1 MADEIVAKYRVDVND
16 ATSNLDKLAGK
27 VADVDKETAKTSKG
41 FKDLG
46 ANAVASVGL
55 ISPQVA
61 AATTAFTTF
70 RTAVMSMVVTL
81 KTLTGALIATGLG
94 ALVVV
99 LGSVA
104 AYFASSEKAANR
116 FKIIMAALGQVVE
129 TIGNLF
135 EDLGEVIVNAFSNP
149 TKALRDFGNGV
160 KTYVG
165 DQITNIINGVG
176 LLGKAMGQ
184 LFARDFSG
192 AMESGK
198 QAVLALGE
206 ASLKLNPTTAVLIAL
221 GKGAKNLSADLQVSV
236 AAAIKLQEAANKL
249 AESDRALNVERANSR
264 AQIKELQLAA
274 ADESLAIDVRI
285 AKAKEA
291 AAIEDALLVK
301 RLKNGEEAVR
311 IAKEEMRLTDDS
323 AENLDKIAEAE
334 TNLAAIREESAG
346 KQRRLL
352 MQIQAIENQVQAKAK
367 AAADERAKIE
377 ADALAEREKIAAQE
391 LKYSEETAKERVKI
405 AEDMAQMLL
414 DIERYLATT
423 SEEIRDAE
431 LADIQRNYEKDLAFV
446 INAGEEQVS
455 SVEEQT
461 AAIVLLEKER
471 DKLIEQAEQDH
482 SDRIFA
488 INKELADKKAGL
500 DAETAE
506 AKQAQLERELQEF
519 QQVAGAMQG
528 LISAISNAQNSATEN
543 ELNQLELALE
553 RGEITREE
561 YDRKRKEAMRKN
573 AEAQKQAA
581 ILAATV
587 NLASAVV
594 AALGTP
600 PVGPFSIA
608 MAALIGA
615 AGLIEIGSIIATPV
629 PQFAKG
635 VVGLQGEG
643 TATSDSIHAK
653 LSKGESVITAKET
666 SKHKGLLEAM
676 NKGLAEKYILSNY
689 VKPALDSVMLSG
701 MSDIGKSAELNGLTA
716 NLKDHNII
724 AAMDRHRAADV
735 AGFKMLA
742 KELKG
747 NKFNARKTW

>member
-1 MADEIVAKYRVDVND
+1 MADEIVAKYRVDVSG
-16 ATSNLDKLAGK
+16 ASASLDQLAGK

-61 AATTAFTTF
+61 AATTAFTTL
-70 RTAVMSMVVTL
+70 RTAVMSMIVTL
-81 KTLTGALIATGLG
+81 KTLTGVLIATGLG
-94 ALVVV
+94 ALVVL

-206 ASLKLNPTTAVLIAL
+206 ASLKLNPTTALLIQM
-221 GKGAKNLSADLQVSV
+221 GKGAKNLSAELKVTV
-236 AAAIKLQEAANKL
+236 ADAIKLQEATNKL
-249 AESDRALNVERANSR
+249 AESDRALNVERENSR
-264 AQIKELQLAA
+264 ARIKELQLIAA
-274 ADESLAIDVRI
+274 NGDLALEARI
-285 AKAKEA
+285 IAIKEA

-323 AENLDKIAEAE
+323 AENKDKVAEAE
-334 TNLAAIREESAG
+334 IKLAGIREESAG

-352 MQIQAIENQVQAKAK
+352 MQIQAIENEVQSKAK

-391 LKYSEETAKERVKI
+391 LKDFEEAQKAKLELLKQYNDLRLELDDFLARSSNEILDNDLKNNENYWYEKKI
-405 AEDMAQMLL
+405 LATKAAMEDEEAAKNLTQTLD
-414 DIERYLATT
+414 DIERARLLGIYDAQQAHNLRMIALEKAKNDAIKDQ
-423 SEEIRDAE
+423 EEE
-431 LADIQRNYEKDLAFV
+431 LAAEKQKKLDDELD
-446 INAGEEQVS
+446 
-455 SVEEQT
+455 
-461 AAIVLLEKER
+461 AIVTYTGVAVQVVG
-471 DKLIEQAEQDH
+471 LIA
-482 SDRIFA
+482 
-488 INKELADKKAGL
+488 
-500 DAETAE
+500 
-506 AKQAQLERELQEF
+506 QAQQQQNDYEFALLDER
-519 QQVAGAMQG
+519 
-528 LISAISNAQNSATEN
+528 
-543 ELNQLELALE
+543 LE
-553 RGEITREE
+553 RGLITQEE
-561 YDRKRKEAMRKN
+561 YDNKRRQLM
-573 AEAQKQAA
+573 QKQAEDAKTVAVFSA
-581 ILAATV
+581 ILGGIV
-587 NLASAVV
+587 AVV
-594 AALGTP
+594 NAFRDGGPVLAAITAALVAIE
-600 PVGPFSIA
+600 VGLA
-608 MAALIGA
+608 
-615 AGLIEIGSIIATPV
+615 IATPV

-635 VVGLQGEG
+635 VVDLQGEG
-643 TATSDSIHAK
+643 TGTSDSISAK

-689 VKPALDSVMLSG
+689 VKPALDSAMLSG
-701 MSDIGKSAELNGLTA
+701 FADMGKSAEFNGLTA

-724 AAMDRHRAADV
+724 AAMDRNRQATVQGLKIIAERMSNQKAAKRGGY
-735 AGFKMLA
+735 A
-742 KELKG
+742 
-747 NKFNARKTW
+747 

>member
-1 MADEIVAKYRVDVND
+1 MADEIVAKYKVEVND
-16 ATSNLDKLAGK
+16 ATANLDKLAGK

-61 AATTAFTTF
+61 AATTAFTTL
-70 RTAVMSMVVTL
+70 RTAVMSMIVTL
-81 KTLTGALIATGLG
+81 KTLTGVLIATGLG
-94 ALVVV
+94 ALVVL

-206 ASLKLNPTTAVLIAL
+206 ASLKLNPTTALLIQM
-221 GKGAKNLSADLQVSV
+221 GKGAKNLSAELKVTV
-236 AAAIKLQEAANKL
+236 ADAIKLQEATNKL

-264 AQIKELQLAA
+264 AKIKELQLAA

-323 AENLDKIAEAE
+323 AENKDKVAEAE

-352 MQIQAIENQVQAKAK
+352 MQIQAIENQVQSKAK

-391 LKYSEETAKERVKI
+391 LKDFEEYQKAKLELLQQYNDLRLELDDFLARSSNEILDNDLKNNENYWYEKKI
-405 AEDMAQMLL
+405 
-414 DIERYLATT
+414 LATK
-423 SEEIRDAE
+423 A
-431 LADIQRNYEKDLAFV
+431 
-446 INAGEEQVS
+446 AGED
-455 SVEEQT
+455 EEAAKNLTQT
-461 AAIVLLEKER
+461 L
-471 DKLIEQAEQDH
+471 DDIEQARLLGIYDAQQAHNLRMIALEKAKND
-482 SDRIFA
+482 A
-488 INKELADKKAGL
+488 IKDQEEELA
-500 DAETAE
+500 AE
-506 AKQAQLERELQEF
+506 KQQIFE
-519 QQVAGAMQG
+519 
-528 LISAISNAQNSATEN
+528 
-543 ELNQLELALE
+543 
-553 RGEITREE
+553 
-561 YDRKRKEAMRKN
+561 
-573 AEAQKQAA
+573 
-581 ILAATV
+581 
-587 NLASAVV
+587 ASAQTTVQ
-594 AALGTP
+594 
-600 PVGPFSIA
+600 
-608 MAALIGA
+608 LIGM
-615 AGLIEIGSIIATPV
+615 V
-629 PQFAKG
+629 
-635 VVGLQGEG
+635 G
-643 TATSDSIHAK
+643 TAIQD
-653 LSKGESVITAKET
+653 G
-666 SKHKGLLEAM
+666 
-676 NKGLAEKYILSNY
+676 
-689 VKPALDSVMLSG
+689 
-701 MSDIGKSAELNGLTA
+701 
-716 NLKDHNII
+716 
-724 AAMDRHRAADV
+724 
-735 AGFKMLA
+735 
-742 KELKG
+742 
-747 NKFNARKTW
+747 

>member
-1 MADEIVAKYRVDVND
+1 MADEIVAKYKVEVND
-16 ATSNLDKLAGK
+16 ATANLDKLAGK

-61 AATTAFTTF
+61 AATTAFTTL
-70 RTAVMSMVVTL
+70 RTAVMSMIVTL
-81 KTLTGALIATGLG
+81 KTLTGVLIATGLG
-94 ALVVV
+94 ALVVL

-206 ASLKLNPTTAVLIAL
+206 ASLKLNPTTALLIQM
-221 GKGAKNLSADLQVSV
+221 GKGAKNLSAELKVTV
-236 AAAIKLQEAANKL
+236 ADAIKLQEATNKL

-264 AQIKELQLAA
+264 AKIKELQLAA

-323 AENLDKIAEAE
+323 AENKDKVAEAE

-352 MQIQAIENQVQAKAK
+352 MQIQAIENQVQSKAK

-391 LKYSEETAKERVKI
+391 LKDFEEYQKAKLELLQQYNDLRLELDDFLARSSNEILDNDLKNNENYWYEKKI
-405 AEDMAQMLL
+405 
-414 DIERYLATT
+414 LATK
-423 SEEIRDAE
+423 A
-431 LADIQRNYEKDLAFV
+431 
-446 INAGEEQVS
+446 AGED
-455 SVEEQT
+455 EEAAKNLTQT
-461 AAIVLLEKER
+461 L
-471 DKLIEQAEQDH
+471 DDIEQARLLGIYDAQQAHNLRMIALEKAKND
-482 SDRIFA
+482 A
-488 INKELADKKAGL
+488 IKDQEEELAAEKQQIFEASAQTTVQLIGMVGTAIQDGYNQDLANL
-500 DAETAE
+500 DR
-506 AKQAQLERELQEF
+506 KLE
-519 QQVAGAMQG
+519 QG
-528 LISAISNAQNSATEN
+528 LISEEQYQREKGRLMTKAANVAKTVAIFEAIINTAVAVTSASTAPPFIAPVLAALAAVLGAAQ
-543 ELNQLELALE
+543 
-553 RGEITREE
+553 I
-561 YDRKRKEAMRKN
+561 
-573 AEAQKQAA
+573 AA
-581 ILAATV
+581 I
-587 NLASAVV
+587 V
-594 AALGTP
+594 AA
-600 PVGPFSIA
+600 
-608 MAALIGA
+608 
-615 AGLIEIGSIIATPV
+615 PV

-635 VVGLQGEG
+635 VVDLQGEG

-689 VKPALDSVMLSG
+689 VKPALDSAMLSG
-701 MSDIGKSAELNGLTA
+701 FADIGKSAEINGLTA

-742 KELKG
+742 AKLDRRQPKRGGYE
-747 NKFNARKTW
+747 

>member
-1 MADEIVAKYRVDVND
+1 MADEIVAKYKVEVND
-16 ATSNLDKLAGK
+16 ATANLDKLAGK

-41 FKDLG
+41 FKHLG

-61 AATTAFTTF
+61 AATTAFTTL
-70 RTAVMSMVVTL
+70 RTAVMSMIVTL
-81 KTLTGALIATGLG
+81 KTLTGVLIATGLG
-94 ALVVV
+94 ALVVL

-206 ASLKLNPTTAVLIAL
+206 ASLKLNPTTALLIQM
-221 GKGAKNLSADLQVSV
+221 GKGAKNLSAELKVTV
-236 AAAIKLQEAANKL
+236 ADAIKLQEATNKL

-264 AQIKELQLAA
+264 AKIKELQLAA

-323 AENLDKIAEAE
+323 AENKDKVAEAE

-352 MQIQAIENQVQAKAK
+352 MQIQAIENQVQSKAK

-391 LKYSEETAKERVKI
+391 LKDFEEYQKAKLELLQQYNDLRLELDDFLARSSNEILDNDLKNNENYWYEKKI
-405 AEDMAQMLL
+405 
-414 DIERYLATT
+414 LATK
-423 SEEIRDAE
+423 A
-431 LADIQRNYEKDLAFV
+431 
-446 INAGEEQVS
+446 AGED
-455 SVEEQT
+455 EEAAKNLTQT
-461 AAIVLLEKER
+461 L
-471 DKLIEQAEQDH
+471 DDIEQARLLGIYDAQQAHNLRMIALEKAKND
-482 SDRIFA
+482 A
-488 INKELADKKAGL
+488 IKDQEEELAAEKQQIFEASAQTTVQLIGMVGTAIQDGYNQDLANL
-500 DAETAE
+500 DR
-506 AKQAQLERELQEF
+506 KLE
-519 QQVAGAMQG
+519 QG
-528 LISAISNAQNSATEN
+528 LISEEQYQREKGRLMTKAANVAKTVAIFEAIINTAVAVTSASTAPPFIAPVLAALAAVLGAAQ
-543 ELNQLELALE
+543 
-553 RGEITREE
+553 I
-561 YDRKRKEAMRKN
+561 
-573 AEAQKQAA
+573 AA
-581 ILAATV
+581 I
-587 NLASAVV
+587 V
-594 AALGTP
+594 AA
-600 PVGPFSIA
+600 
-608 MAALIGA
+608 
-615 AGLIEIGSIIATPV
+615 PV

-635 VVGLQGEG
+635 VVDLQGEG

-689 VKPALDSVMLSG
+689 VKPALDSAMLSG
-701 MSDIGKSAELNGLTA
+701 FADIGKSAEINGLTA

-742 KELKG
+742 AKLDRRQPKRGGYE
-747 NKFNARKTW
+747 